1 MVGYALDQS
10 GYLLMMYAR
19 LREVTHTIYGLVVL
33 ILGGLNLRMEL
44 WTVLSRTIVLE
55 QIIDSVE

>member
-19 LREVTHTIYGLVVL
+19 LREVTHTVYGLVVL
-33 ILGGLNLRMEL
+33 ILCGLNLRIEL
-44 WTVLSRTIVLE
+44 
-55 QIIDSVE
+55 